1 MREPVKRVTHLLVQ
15 PIITWLVVVV
25 FLQERARLVLDVPS
39 IRSELVVPK
48 HSLKVLVNL
57 VGLQS
62 TKIPTPMRHAN
73 PALVARQDNTIQLV
87 RHALLLKA
95 ASFRHR
101 QRTEA
106 KFTVLCLRRQR
117 PVQRGRN

>member
-25 FLQERARLVLDVPS
+25 FLQERALLALDVPS
-39 IRSELVVPK
+39 IRSELVVQE
-48 HSLKVLVNL
+48 HTLKVLVIL

-62 TKIPTPMRHAN
+62 TKIPTPMRHAK
-73 PALVARQDNTIQLV
+73 PALVARRDNTIQLV
-87 RHALLLKA
+87 KHALPLKA
-95 ASFRHR
+95 ASFRRR

-106 KFTVLCLRRQR
+106 KLIV
-117 PVQRGRN
+117 